1 MSVRQSKPKIIET
14 LNGLIV
20 SLQMAEPEPMN
31 KEWQAVM
38 IAREVV
44 ASASVMQLAKA
55 IERVAEQL
63 RNPQLRIK

>member
-20 SLQMAEPEPMN
+20 SLQTAEPQPMD

-38 IAREVV
+38 IARELV

-55 IERVAEQL
+55 IERVTEQL
-63 RNPQLRIK
+63 RNPRLR